1 MYVIYPADEVVSLTY
16 SSHSLPRPRQRPTLD
31 LIFGPPPPSP
41 RSANLLTPTPAPP
54 RATSVP
60 KTAPPEPAE
69 RAPASPTPSLERP
82 AKLRER
88 TKATKLFK
96 KLGRHEDSTFGKIV
110 RTPAPDEFELPAPLP
125 TPAFSRKNIFDRD
138 FDALFEVAST
148 PEFCA
153 NIRVTTPEPDRR
165 SDVSAAHFPSP
176 AASSLSLLPP
186 RPYSEPAPSSS
197 PTLSGRTSSPS
208 TPPTQRSSFE
218 GTNSKPKKV
227 SFFRKLSRSKDRS
240 PAPSVNMQ
248 QPSIE
253 MALRE
258 LTHPAHSEQL
268 KNQQQVTFKLVKTVG
283 DFTTQL
289 SQLYERHSAEL
300 QLLVATFRKRNSE
313 LRKERATCPSSLF
326 HTWETLLQ
334 EVEADVVGYSNA
346 ASALER
352 VVATPLIEKTFHM
365 KVQAR
370 KLFAHREGCELILS
384 KADDQLNK
392 SRQDYR
398 TAFLNYCNN
407 SNPTNLAMYYDSHNN
422 YVQQLMAT
430 NAMIEQYHKHTLP
443 TILQELEE
451 ILTDV
456 TTAVSDAICQEG
468 EIMTDKSTNQLRRY
482 ESLCAQARAV
492 SSTADLAHLAR
503 TLLTIQPPIRTTK
516 RAFLPPYP
524 PEPDDP
530 PLDVPAE
537 CMPPVLRGEML
548 LDRMAGGQAR
558 LNYEQLRKDA
568 IDLELQI
575 KQLQDGLDALARIQ
589 ARSLESSIY
598 SKVNEIQE
606 EISIKKYDYRATQLH
621 LAAVRAQRELFA
633 AKADSSTAAADRKL
647 SSSSAGSMKNKWLKA
662 FRSLKP
668 PSAPPPHAAPPDKK
682 NQMYHAVSTVMAMR
696 RNGASRDLRGD
707 SDAHNF
713 QEYTYKKITPC
724 DICSQVLR
732 GHTRQGLRCRICKM
746 NVHTDCMPQ
755 VGKCQTKSRLLRRQK
770 STSEIEAHRIQEA
783 AFDEESA
790 AARSESGVRRRLFAG
805 VKSLSMWGSRSRR
818 GSPQHRSISLPE
830 TPHSPRRQKLN
841 LRMKSLSLD
850 SPECGELR
858 RRPRDQPSQGSRVLC
873 DYRTYCMRYGSNR
886 ISNHMIHHFA
896 NSQSSPSSPVHSRRH
911 LSARMGRMSSVELP
925 DEPDKSLSSNS
936 TSPCPSPVKQHS
948 KHQRLL
954 PTNLY
959 VVLYNFKS
967 RHADELD
974 LKAGYKVTVIDTSDP
989 DWWKGKCLGKIGYFP
1004 SKYCTKLHAGE
1015 RPLQVTHNLEVGGDA
1030 SDGERSLM
1038 LLRDQ
1043 IVIQV
1048 ADELDGMVMIRS
1060 GDNREVVCPSKF
1072 LQEV

>member
-16 SSHSLPRPRQRPTLD
+16 SSQSLPRPRQRPTLD
-31 LIFGPPPPSP
+31 IIYGPPPRAPYSALPLP
-41 RSANLLTPTPAPP
+41 RTPTLSCDK
-54 RATSVP
+54 THL
-60 KTAPPEPAE
+60 KTAPPEPPE

-82 AKLRER
+82 KLRER
-88 TKATKLFK
+88 TKAKLLK
-96 KLGRHEDSTFGKIV
+96 KLGRHEDTEFGKIV

-138 FDALFEVAST
+138 FDALFEVANS
-148 PEFCA
+148 PQFGA
-153 NIRVTTPEPDRR
+153 HIRVTTPEPDRR
-165 SDVSAAHFPSP
+165 SDLSAAHFPTP
-176 AASSLSLLPP
+176 TASTLSLLPP
-186 RPYSEPAPSSS
+186 RPQSEPSSS
-197 PTLSGRTSSPS
+197 PATSARTSTPS
-208 TPPTQRSSFE
+208 TPTPQRSSTE
-218 GTNSKPKKV
+218 GPPKSKKV
-227 SFFRKLSRSKDRS
+227 SFFRKLSRARDQ
-240 PAPSVNMQ
+240 SVPPRPTIMQQ
-248 QPSIE
+248 QPSVE

-258 LTHPAHSEQL
+258 LTHPTHNEQL
-268 KNQQQVTFKLVKTVG
+268 KNQQQVTFKLVKTVA

-289 SQLYERHSAEL
+289 SQLYEHHSTEL
-300 QLLVATFRKRNSE
+300 QVLVASFRKRSSE

-334 EVEADVVGYSNA
+334 EVEADVIGFNNA
-346 ASALER
+346 AQSLER
-352 VVATPLIEKTFHM
+352 LVSTPLIERTFHM

-370 KLFAHREGCELILS
+370 KLFAHREGCEVILG

-398 TAFLNYCNN
+398 GAFLNYCNN
-407 SNPTNLAMYYDSHNN
+407 PTPATLATYYDSHNT
-422 YVQQLMAT
+422 YVQQLTAT
-430 NAMIEQYHKHTLP
+430 NAMLDQYHKHTLP

-456 TTAVSDAICQEG
+456 TSAVSEAICQEG
-468 EIMTDKSTNQLRRY
+468 EIITDKSNNQLRRY

-503 TLLTIQPPIRTTK
+503 TLLTATPPMRPPK

-524 PEPDDP
+524 PDADDP

-537 CMPPVLRGEML
+537 SMPPILRGEIL
-548 LDRMAGGQAR
+548 LDRMGAQAR
-558 LNYEQLRKDA
+558 VNYEQLKKDA
-568 IDLELQI
+568 MDLEMQI
-575 KQLQDGLDALARIQ
+575 KQLQESLDQLGRHQTRGI
-589 ARSLESSIY
+589 ESNLY
-598 SKVNEIQE
+598 NKVNEIQE
-606 EISIKKYDYRATQLH
+606 DISVKKYDYRATQLH

-633 AKADSSTAAADRKL
+633 AKADSGAAAVDRKL

-668 PSAPPPHAAPPDKK
+668 PSAPPPHAAPPDK
-682 NQMYHAVSTVMAMR
+682 
-696 RNGASRDLRGD
+696 RNGAARDAMRAGGD
-707 SDAHNF
+707 SEAHNF

-724 DICSQVLR
+724 DVCSQVLR
-732 GHTRQGLRCRICKM
+732 GHTRQGLRCRLCKL

-755 VGKCQTKSRLLRRQK
+755 VGRCQTKSRLLRRQK
-770 STSEIEAHRIQEA
+770 STSEIESHRVLET
-783 AFDEESA
+783 AFDDEKEEVDQTYQVLKRANEIGKPGGGGESRGGPVVRVSA
-790 AARSESGVRRRLFAG
+790 PDETPPARSPARPSAG
-805 VKSLSMWGSRSRR
+805 LAVA
-818 GSPQHRSISLPE
+818 PQP
-830 TPHSPRRQKLN
+830 
-841 LRMKSLSLD
+841 
-850 SPECGELR
+850 
-858 RRPRDQPSQGSRVLC
+858 V
-873 DYRTYCMRYGSNR
+873 
-886 ISNHMIHHFA
+886 
-896 NSQSSPSSPVHSRRH
+896 SSSSAPSSPVHSRRM
-911 LSARMGRMSSVELP
+911 LTARVGRMSSVELP

-936 TSPCPSPVKQHS
+936 ASPCPSPVKQMS

-1004 SKYCTKLHAGE
+1004 SKYCTKLQAGE
-1015 RPLQVTHNLEVGGDA
+1015 RALQVTHNLQV
-1030 SDGERSLM
+1030 SDGDTGMM

-1048 ADELDGMVMIRS
+1048 GEEVDGMMLIRS
-1060 GDNREVVCPSKF
+1060 GDNRQAVCPVKF

>member
-16 SSHSLPRPRQRPTLD
+16 SSPSAPRPRPRPTLD
-31 LIFGPPPPSP
+31 IIVDLPPHAPSEAQAPTPPPAPT
-41 RSANLLTPTPAPP
+41 RALT
-54 RATSVP
+54 VP
-60 KTAPPEPAE
+60 KTAPPELAP
-69 RAPASPTPSLERP
+69 RAPASPTPSSERP
-82 AKLRER
+82 AKPRDR
-88 TKATKLFK
+88 TKKLFK
-96 KLGRHEDSTFGKIV
+96 KLGRHEDNEFGKIV

-165 SDVSAAHFPSP
+165 SDVSAPHFPSP
-176 AASSLSLLPP
+176 STSSLSLLPP
-186 RPYSEPAPSSS
+186 RPQSEPTANSTPAQTS
-197 PTLSGRTSSPS
+197 PQS
-208 TPPTQRSSFE
+208 TPPAQRSSIE
-218 GTNSKPKKV
+218 GSSPKPKKV
-227 SFFRKLSRSKDRS
+227 SFFRKFSRSRET
-240 PAPSVNMQ
+240 PSTSAKMQ

-258 LTHPAHSEQL
+258 LTHPSHNEQL
-268 KNQQQVTFKLVKTVG
+268 KNQQQVTFKLVKTVA

-289 SQLYERHSAEL
+289 SQVYERHSSEL
-300 QLLVATFRKRNSE
+300 QVLVATFRKRNSE
-313 LRKERATCPSSLF
+313 LRKERASCPSSLF
-326 HTWETLLQ
+326 HTWETFLQ
-334 EVEADVVGYSNA
+334 EVDADVMGFNNA
-346 ASALER
+346 ASSLER
-352 VVATPLIEKTFHM
+352 TVAVPLIEKTFHM

-370 KLFAHREGCELILS
+370 KLFAHREGCEVILG

-392 SRQDYR
+392 SRQEYR
-398 TAFLNYCNN
+398 TAFLNYCDNA
-407 SNPTNLAMYYDSHNN
+407 SPVNLATYYDSHNN
-422 YVQQLMAT
+422 YVQQLTAT
-430 NAMIEQYHKHTLP
+430 NAMIEQYHNHTLP

-456 TTAVSDAICQEG
+456 TTAVSDAICQDG
-468 EIMTDKSTNQLRRY
+468 EIMSEKCTHQLRRY
-482 ESLCAQARAV
+482 ESLCTQARAV

-503 TLLTIQPPIRTTK
+503 TLLTNQPPMRAPI

-524 PEPDDP
+524 PEPDDSP
-530 PLDVPAE
+530 IDVPAE
-537 CMPPVLRGEML
+537 TMPPVLRGEML
-548 LDRMAGGQAR
+548 LDRMGGGQAR

-575 KQLQDGLDALARIQ
+575 KQLQEG
-589 ARSLESSIY
+589 LESLMRLQNRGLESNIY

-606 EISIKKYDYRATQLH
+606 EISMKKYDYRATQLH

-633 AKADSSTAAADRKL
+633 AKADSSTVDRKL

-668 PSAPPPHAAPPDKK
+668 PSAPPPHAAPDK
-682 NQMYHAVSTVMAMR
+682 
-696 RNGASRDLRGD
+696 RNGASRDAMRGVD
-707 SDAHNF
+707 SEAHNF

-724 DICSQVLR
+724 DVCSQVLR
-732 GHTRQGLRCRICKM
+732 GHTRQGLRCRVCKM

-770 STSEIEAHRIQEA
+770 STSEIEAHRVQ
-783 AFDEESA
+783 DPGYEEEKEEVDLTYQVLKRANEIAKPGGPVVRVSA
-790 AARSESGVRRRLFAG
+790 PEEPPP
-805 VKSLSMWGSRSRR
+805 SRSPARPST
-818 GSPQHRSISLPE
+818 GLAVAPQQISSSSA
-830 TPHSPRRQKLN
+830 PHSPRRQKLN

-858 RRPRDQPSQGSRVLC
+858 RRPARDQPSQSSKVL
-873 DYRTYCMRYGSNR
+873 YNRTYCMRYGSLRVN
-886 ISNHMIHHFA
+886 NA
-896 NSQSSPSSPVHSRRH
+896 VYNSQSSPSSPVHSRR
-911 LSARMGRMSSVELP
+911 LLNTRMGRMSSVELP

-936 TSPCPSPVKQHS
+936 ASPCPSPVKQPT

-959 VVLYNFKS
+959 VILYNFKS

-989 DWWKGKCLGKIGYFP
+989 DWWKGKCLGKVGYFP
-1004 SKYCTKLHAGE
+1004 SKYCTKLQAGE
-1015 RPLQVTHNLEVGGDA
+1015 RPLQVTHNLQVTDGDN
-1030 SDGERSLM
+1030 GLM

-1048 ADELDGMVMIRS
+1048 GDEVDGMVMIRA
-1060 GDNREVVCPSKF
+1060 GDNRQGVCPVKF

>member
-668 PSAPPPHAAPPDKK
+668 PSAPPPHAAPPDK
-682 NQMYHAVSTVMAMR
+682 

-783 AFDEESA
+783 AFDEESSM
-790 AARSESGVRRRLFAG
+790 RNS
-805 VKSLSMWGSRSRR
+805 KSAQMLRQADRT
-818 GSPQHRSISLPE
+818 SPLPA
-830 TPHSPRRQKLN
+830 PHSPRRQKLN